1 MMTTDEMWKQSPP
14 YVSYK
19 TFDKLINN
27 LKELSPSHL
36 DMSYLSDKFS
46 ISTGTQLMYA
56 MRYLKLID
64 ENNRPM
70 PRLKLLASGATGEH
84 RAAIL
89 RQVADETYPFIFR
102 GTLDIRNATYAEVQ
116 DVFLNNYRMESSVC
130 RKCIEFFIE
139 FSKDAGI
146 PISPQ
151 LIKERQKLSPNS
163 EKDNTTHKMIEKDK
177 SCGKSE
183 TKIKDNRLE
192 QVTFLHALAQDFE
205 HFDQT
210 YTEARKILCEYK
222 SAPTHM
228 WSEEWLRVVGALEEY
243 YKSVSF
249 LYKIAQLTEL
259 RIIDMDLLYIF
270 YHGEITE
277 NLTFKLR
284 RLIEWCGTGLDL
296 AADYN
301 PFELARIAGTLVNLY
316 EKLNNIHQEQ
326 GNGILLD
333 ADILND
339 FNEYAKDFLANP
351 GEFQMNSPRVSDRF
365 VYTHDREKIDITPEI
380 QNVIDCW
387 DEFAKANDIEFYSS
401 EGYWAKRCLELNGAC
416 ILKPSQ
422 RPICPCKEC
431 LSEIKRDGH
440 CFCHVFRSHEYG
452 NKYEW

>member
-1 MMTTDEMWKQSPP
+1 MTIEEGKKQPPP
-14 YVSYK
+14 YISYK
-19 TFDKLINN
+19 TFGNFMG
-27 LKELSPSHL
+27 ELQQHL
-36 DMSYLSDKFS
+36 PTRVDLNYLSDQFS
-46 ISTGTQLMYA
+46 ASTGTQLMYT
-56 MRYLKLID
+56 MRFLKLID
-64 ENNRPM
+64 QNNRPL

-102 GTLDIRNATYAEVQ
+102 GTIDIRNATYAEVQ

-130 RKCIEFFIE
+130 RKCIEFFVE

-146 PISPQ
+146 SISPQ
-151 LIKERQKLSPNS
+151 LIKECQKLNTNS
-163 EKDNTTHKMIEKDK
+163 VKDNTTHKIKEKDK

-205 HFDQT
+205 HFNQT
-210 YTEARKILCEYK
+210 YTEARKILCEHT
-222 SAPTHM
+222 SIPTHM

-243 YKSVSF
+243 YKSVNF

-259 RIIDMDLLYIF
+259 GIIDMDLLYIF
-270 YHGEITE
+270 YHDEIAE

-301 PFELARIAGTLVNLY
+301 PFKLARIAGALVNLY

-326 GNGILLD
+326 GNDILLD
-333 ADILND
+333 ADMLND
-339 FNEYAKDFLANP
+339 FMEYAKDFLANP
-351 GEFQMNSPRVSDRF
+351 REFQMNSPRVSDRF

-380 QNVIDCW
+380 Q
-387 DEFAKANDIEFYSS
+387 
-401 EGYWAKRCLELNGAC
+401 
-416 ILKPSQ
+416 
-422 RPICPCKEC
+422 
-431 LSEIKRDGH
+431 
-440 CFCHVFRSHEYG
+440 
-452 NKYEW
+452 